1 MCQQLRL
8 CNTQG
13 FHDTSKQQGLVTKDT
28 STMKRKNIVLK
39 EQQYGMDT
47 KERHCAVMQING
59 HAFGKAAHKH

>member
-1 MCQQLRL
+1 
-8 CNTQG
+8 
-13 FHDTSKQQGLVTKDT
+13 
-28 STMKRKNIVLK
+28 MKRKNIVLK